1 MSLNGRIA
9 IFQVDKLNLEF
20 AATLDIAGNPYK
32 KLLDTQKELAGVK
45 SRPPPRPPTIV
56 WIPREVEGEV
66 RQPVHVTPT
75 PPSAAE
81 KEEPVDPETLSC
93 IHERR
98 NGTTSVGILSMK
110 VVTFEFVDYH
120 GRKTTTAEKHLEI
133 LFRLSNASQ
142 TAKLYYR
149 SWRGHTYDMMAHTY
163 NGATLKDN
171 LGNTYKLVPGSN
183 CDSRPSN
190 NSVDKTASINPGKA
204 IVATLVFEVPVESAR
219 TLTQLCGSTEFHAFR
234 YHPKLHHSQT
244 SNSAEKEVKRPSQP
258 VKTMKSGT

>member
-1 MSLNGRIA
+1 
-9 IFQVDKLNLEF
+9 
-20 AATLDIAGNPYK
+20 
-32 KLLDTQKELAGVK
+32 
-45 SRPPPRPPTIV
+45 
-56 WIPREVEGEV
+56 
-66 RQPVHVTPT
+66 
-75 PPSAAE
+75 
-81 KEEPVDPETLSC
+81 
-93 IHERR
+93 
-98 NGTTSVGILSMK
+98 MK

-244 SNSAEKEVKRPSQP
+244 RELVVEPDDPFRYQDLQQYLNTRRGGGIKEAIATQIRMVSFFRRHTARLPRAR
-258 VKTMKSGT
+258 